1 VYNFGGL
8 TLVIA
13 KPEWFKKRN
22 RKGFWSYELPWQGT
36 LYMIC
41 TLSLI
46 FVGML
51 LPQNLL
57 NSVLIT
63 VLFLFLFMDG
73 IIANVKSLD
82 EREQMQYS
90 ISMRNTVWGMI
101 IALAVLLVLSS
112 SFNIDQLDLYR
123 SIFVAVFAGGI
134 IGIITR
140 YKLHRDG

>member
-1 VYNFGGL
+1 
-8 TLVIA
+8 
-13 KPEWFKKRN
+13 
-22 RKGFWSYELPWQGT
+22 
-36 LYMIC
+36 
-41 TLSLI
+41 
-46 FVGML
+46 
-51 LPQNLL
+51 
-57 NSVLIT
+57 
-63 VLFLFLFMDG
+63 MDG

-90 ISMRNTVWGMI
+90 ISMRNTAWGMI